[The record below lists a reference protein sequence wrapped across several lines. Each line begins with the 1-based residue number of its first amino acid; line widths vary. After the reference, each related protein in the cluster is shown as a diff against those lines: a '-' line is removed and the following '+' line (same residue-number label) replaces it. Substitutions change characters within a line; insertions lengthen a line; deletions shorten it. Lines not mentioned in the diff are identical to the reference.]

1 MFDQHSVVRI
11 LATYL
16 YPSII
21 VDRRL
26 WRGESKGDYTVK
38 SAYRLCVQ
46 ELIDTSQF
54 RVNGNWNL
62 DSEHVFFKC
71 PSSQNVWNMAGFLQV
86 VSNATNNKTDI
97 QSIMLGGVCMYFV
110 GHLEATK

>member
-1 MFDQHSVVRI
+1 MFDQHSVVRM

-26 WRGESKGDYTVK
+26 WRGESKGDYSVK

-46 ELIDTSQF
+46 ELIDTSHL

-110 GHLEATK
+110 EHLEATK